1 MVLTCASQHLASFAS
16 PLSKGCLDLSTEFR
30 RTCLAPVHRQN
41 AEKRHNQKGT
51 LTSRKGRLQLSE
63 NYLLKRITARKSG
76 TQAHCRAGARE
87 VRLHPCRDD
96 NTADAPAQSEQ
107 ITPSSNYSLHTSTE
121 SQDPKARSG
130 FLLHFLRTAVL
141 AIPLLFLLT
150 AFSGPAFAIEPQTE
164 TLNSIIVPPGGGH
177 LSLGQR
183 IAVALRTL
191 GLPDWVTILLVAALP
206 VVELRGAIPVGYW
219 LGLNRVHI
227 YGLAVLG
234 NMLPVPFVIAY
245 VGKVSEWLVQ
255 RSSWAKKFFDWLFA
269 RTRSRAD
276 LLVKYR
282 TLGLTLFVAVP
293 LPLTGAWSG
302 AIGAHLLGLP
312 FWESIAAN
320 LVGVM
325 IAGVIVTVLC
335 ELGWT
340 GAVIAG
346 VGLFTAAIAAFWT
359 SRRKERAG
367 EDPVV

>member
-1 MVLTCASQHLASFAS
+1 
-16 PLSKGCLDLSTEFR
+16 
-30 RTCLAPVHRQN
+30 
-41 AEKRHNQKGT
+41 
-51 LTSRKGRLQLSE
+51 
-63 NYLLKRITARKSG
+63 
-76 TQAHCRAGARE
+76 
-87 VRLHPCRDD
+87 
-96 NTADAPAQSEQ
+96 
-107 ITPSSNYSLHTSTE
+107 
-121 SQDPKARSG
+121 
-130 FLLHFLRTAVL
+130 
-141 AIPLLFLLT
+141 
-150 AFSGPAFAIEPQTE
+150 
-164 TLNSIIVPPGGGH
+164 VPPGGGH

-245 VGKVSEWLVQ
+245 VGKVSEWLVR

-359 SRRKERAG
+359 SRRKEKAG